1 MIPVE
6 FLWLSLFIAFG
17 VIGAARGLSKELGT
31 ATILLLSLFALKAG
45 WERIGSK
52 IVEAVPGGAEEA
64 TIAAVYY
71 IVSIL
76 FVAFISYEG
85 IVLQFP
91 MKKQGGIV
99 KSFLGFAGGLFN
111 GYLVIGTLWDA
122 VNHASYFDVRV
133 DLGSTGQTVAIANTL
148 TELHT
153 AIAQYLPITF
163 MNEFVLLVLGLI
175 LLLAIVIK

>member
-6 FLWLSLFIAFG
+6 YLWLALFICFG

-52 IVEAVPGGAEEA
+52 IVEAVPGSAEEA
-64 TIAAVYY
+64 TIAAAYY

-91 MKKQGGIV
+91 MKKQGGIIKTV
-99 KSFLGFAGGLFN
+99 LGFTGGLFN
-111 GYLVIGTLWDA
+111 GYLVIGTIWDA
-122 VNHASYFDVRV
+122 VNQAKYFDIRLP
-133 DLGSTGQTVAIANTL
+133 LGGTGQTVAIANTL
-148 TELHT
+148 TDLHNT
-153 AIAQYLPITF
+153 IVQYLPITF

-175 LLLAIVIK
+175 LLLAIVLK

>member
-31 ATILLLSLFALKAG
+31 STILLLSLFALKAG
-45 WERIGSK
+45 WVRIGSQ
-52 IVEAVPGGAEEA
+52 IVEAVPGGADEA

-99 KSFLGFAGGLFN
+99 KSVLGSFGGLFN
-111 GYLVIGTLWDA
+111 GYLVIGTIWDA
-122 VNHASYFDVRV
+122 VNYAKYFGVRV
-133 DLGSTGQTVAIANTL
+133 PLGDTGQTVAIANTL
-148 TELHT
+148 TELHNS
-153 AIAQYLPITF
+153 IAQYLPVTF
-163 MNEFVLLVLGLI
+163 VNEFVLLILGLI
-175 LLLAIVIK
+175 LLLAIVLK

>member
-6 FLWLSLFIAFG
+6 YLWVSLFIAFG
-17 VIGAARGLSKELGT
+17 IIGAVRGLSKALGS
-31 ATILLLSLFALKAG
+31 ATILLFSLFALKAG

-52 IVEAVPGGAEEA
+52 IVEAVPGGTEEA

-91 MKKQGGIV
+91 MKTQGGIV
-99 KSFLGFAGGLFN
+99 KSVLGFFGGLLN
-111 GYLVIGTLWDA
+111 GYLVIGTIWDA
-122 VNHASYFDVRV
+122 VNHAGYFGVRV
-133 DLGSTGQTVAIANTL
+133 PLGSTGQTVAIANTL
-148 TELHT
+148 TDLHST
-153 AIAQYLPITF
+153 IVQYLPITF
-163 MNEFVLLVLGLI
+163 VNEFMLLVLGLI
-175 LLLAIVIK
+175 LLLAIVLK